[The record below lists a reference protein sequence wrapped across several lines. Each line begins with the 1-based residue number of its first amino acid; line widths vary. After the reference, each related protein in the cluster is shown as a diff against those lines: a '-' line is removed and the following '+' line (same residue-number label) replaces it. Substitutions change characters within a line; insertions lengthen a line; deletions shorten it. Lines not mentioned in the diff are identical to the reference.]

1 MASVWRLPIVL
12 LLLSVALSPLPSS
25 AAFVR
30 PIRLTH
36 TGPIRVA
43 HQPQPTPRSAG
54 GRPVTALSAGRFN
67 LKKHLS
73 QRDIA
78 CVNVGALSGVLIS
91 RLLFLTAAI
100 LVQYIAAIDISSS
113 GQEIVIR
120 LASVEVDA
128 AAVLSRFAATTLLVV
143 PIIVFWWSKIPESST
158 IPRDRDVP
166 SDVQLLE
173 NSSTRPAAGETAI
186 RLRDRNC
193 VGLGITVGCLLYSYF
208 EAFYAVASYSMGG
221 AEGAA
226 LVLSA
231 MLTFALPTLFWGNWI
246 AFLWKAVAYDD
257 E

>member
-128 AAVLSRFAATTLLVV
+128 VAVPSRLPVIAVLV
-143 PIIVFWWSKIPESST
+143 PAILYWWNKIPESNT

-166 SDVQLLE
+166 ADVRLLE
-173 NSSTRPAAGETAI
+173 NSWTKPRQEKKGSHEAAGCESAGFQLHGSGPRRW
-186 RLRDRNC
+186 RLS
-193 VGLGITVGCLLYSYF
+193 VQ
-208 EAFYAVASYSMGG
+208 
-221 AEGAA
+221 
-226 LVLSA
+226 
-231 MLTFALPTLFWGNWI
+231 LP
-246 AFLWKAVAYDD
+246 
-257 E
+257 